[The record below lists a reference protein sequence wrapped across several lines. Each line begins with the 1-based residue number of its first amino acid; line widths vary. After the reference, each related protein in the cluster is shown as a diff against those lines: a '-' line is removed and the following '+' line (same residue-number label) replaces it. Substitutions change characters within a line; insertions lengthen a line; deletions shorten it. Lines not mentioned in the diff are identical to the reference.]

1 MEREVNRHLERA
13 LDMEARAAEEER
25 TRWEAE
31 RDELL
36 ESVRSIMPSFGMDVE
51 GYEAR
56 ERAKLPV
63 PEFVGS

>member
-1 MEREVNRHLERA
+1 
-13 LDMEARAAEEER
+13 MEARAAEEER

-36 ESVRSIMPSFGMDVE
+36 ESVRSILPSFGMDVE